1 MKSVDECFFGKIEM
15 ANFGTGRER
24 QTELKK
30 TLENFENH
38 IKESFPLG
46 TKLGISWVLSNLW
59 WSGYFLHLIALFIY
73 FGEAR

>member
-46 TKLGISWVLSNLW
+46 TKLGIS
-59 WSGYFLHLIALFIY
+59 
-73 FGEAR
+73 